1 MNAASVSCSTG
12 PASNSCH
19 RIFRAAEARK
29 CGNGLSLPNIQPIV
43 ALLQIYLS
51 VTVKHSETLAIN
63 RIMTPLK
70 LDTRSKLT
78 LGFLFAV
85 GCSSHVQI
93 ANDAIGGQSA
103 QYTGGSSAIGGATGG
118 GPGVGSG
125 GMQVVGGYQ
134 GVGGMEVVGGYQGIG
149 GMEVVGGY
157 QAIGGME
164 EVGGWAATGGAAT
177 GGTPATGGAY
187 TGGAWAATGGVYHAY
202 PNPGCT
208 FGADQTCTG
217 DVTVS
222 TLMGHCEADGWCT
235 CNDPYIPNPH
245 AGTCNTYDQTVCYS
259 PTQNIDNAY
268 VNRAFGCHCNST
280 TPFCGIDSSG
290 LRVYLVCTGGIW
302 QSGDT
307 SNCKS

>member
-1 MNAASVSCSTG
+1 
-12 PASNSCH
+12 
-19 RIFRAAEARK
+19 
-29 CGNGLSLPNIQPIV
+29 
-43 ALLQIYLS
+43 
-51 VTVKHSETLAIN
+51 VKHLPTLAIN

-103 QYTGGSSAIGGATGG
+103 QYTGGSSAIGGNSAITVGGATGG

-125 GMQVVGGYQ
+125 GMA
-134 GVGGMEVVGGYQGIG
+134 VVGGYQGIG
-149 GMEVVGGY
+149 GMQVVGGY
-157 QAIGGME
+157 QGIGGMQV
-164 EVGGWAATGGAAT
+164 VGGYQGIGGMQVVGGYQGLGGWEATGGEAQ
-177 GGTPATGGAY
+177 GGYQGTGGAGV
-187 TGGAWAATGGVYHAY
+187 GGAHGT
-202 PNPGCT
+202 NLSPGCT
-208 FGADQTCTG
+208 FGADQTCND

-222 TLMGHCEADGWCT
+222 TLMGHCEADGYCT
-235 CNDPYIPNPH
+235 CN
-245 AGTCNTYDQTVCYS
+245 AGFEVNSNTGKCNTPGQLVCYS
-259 PTQNIDNAY
+259 PTQNIDKAY
-268 VNRAFGCHCNST
+268 VSRAFGCHCNST

-290 LRVYLVCTGGIW
+290 LRVYLVCTGGNW

>member
-134 GVGGMEVVGGYQGIG
+134 GFGGMEV
-149 GMEVVGGY
+149 
-157 QAIGGME
+157 
-164 EVGGWAATGGAAT
+164 VGGWAATGGAAT